1 MASYNGNVD
10 LLSLNGAKVLVGI
23 DEKNKQRPYV
33 CIPIDVNEIRVE
45 TSKNDASKTQAK
57 LRVNIWPFNEAYKN
71 KIRQSAAERG
81 DTQVSVPTHEMQL
94 SFSTEYVKAVA
105 KAFPKLVEQVKEANK
120 ERDPEIVNQDFNDE
134 NTHLF
139 RAIRTRMNKRIAS
152 LYQPQATTLSS
163 HIHSKHTEPPA
174 MLPPMYRQQMEA
186 MIILQCQVTMILTA
200 TCRSKKSKKNLSP
213 TRPEGA

>member
-120 ERDPEIVNQDFNDE
+120 DKDPDIVKQDFNDE
-134 NTHLF
+134 NSHLF
-139 RAIRTRMNKRIAS
+139 KAIRTRMNKRIAS
-152 LYQPQATTLSS
+152 LYQPQPTAQPTYPQQAYGAAGNATAYV
-163 HIHSKHTEPPA
+163 PPA
-174 MLPPMYRQQMEA
+174 DGAPDYSSMPGYDDPNSDLPF
-186 MIILQCQVTMILTA
+186 
-200 TCRSKKSKKNLSP
+200 
-213 TRPEGA
+213 

>member
-1 MASYNGNVD
+1 MASYNGNID

-120 ERDPEIVNQDFNDE
+120 DKDPDIVKQDFNDE
-134 NTHLF
+134 NSHLF
-139 RAIRTRMNKRIAS
+139 KAIRTRMNKRIAS
-152 LYQPQATTLSS
+152 LYQPQPTAQPTYPQQAYGAAGNATAYV
-163 HIHSKHTEPPA
+163 PPA
-174 MLPPMYRQQMEA
+174 DGAPDYSSMPGYDDPNSDLPF
-186 MIILQCQVTMILTA
+186 
-200 TCRSKKSKKNLSP
+200 
-213 TRPEGA
+213 

>member
-1 MASYNGNVD
+1 MASYNGNID

-23 DEKNKQRPYV
+23 DEKNAQRPYV
-33 CIPIDVNEIRVE
+33 CIPIDVNEIRLG
-45 TSKNDASKTQAK
+45 TYQKNNVNVQVAK
-57 LRVNIWPFNEAYKN
+57 LRVHIEPFKDSYKN
-71 KIRQSAAERG
+71 KIRQSNIERG
-81 DTQVSVPTHEMQL
+81 DTDKSVPTHEMQM

-152 LYQPQATTLSS
+152 LYQPQATTTQQPYPQQAYGAASNATAYVPSADGGNDYLSMPGYDDPNS
-163 HIHSKHTEPPA
+163 D
-174 MLPPMYRQQMEA
+174 LPF
-186 MIILQCQVTMILTA
+186 
-200 TCRSKKSKKNLSP
+200 
-213 TRPEGA
+213 

>member
-1 MASYNGNVD
+1 MASYNGNID
-10 LLSLNGAKVLVGI
+10 LLALNGAKVLVGI
-23 DEKNKQRPYV
+23 DEKNAQRPYV

-45 TSKNDASKTQAK
+45 ASKNDASKKQAK

-134 NTHLF
+134 NSHLF
-139 RAIRTRMNKRIAS
+139 KAIRTRRNKRIAS
-152 LYQPQATTLSS
+152 LYQPQPTAQPTYPQQANGSAGNATAYV
-163 HIHSKHTEPPA
+163 PPA
-174 MLPPMYRQQMEA
+174 DGGNDYSSMPGYDDPNSDLPF
-186 MIILQCQVTMILTA
+186 
-200 TCRSKKSKKNLSP
+200 
-213 TRPEGA
+213 

>member
-23 DEKNKQRPYV
+23 DEKNAQRPYV

-81 DTQVSVPTHEMQL
+81 DAQMSVPTHEMQL

-120 ERDPEIVNQDFNDE
+120 DKDPDIVKQDFNDE
-134 NTHLF
+134 NSHLF
-139 RAIRTRMNKRIAS
+139 KAIRTRMNKRIAS
-152 LYQPQATTLSS
+152 LYQPQ
-163 HIHSKHTEPPA
+163 PPA
-174 MLPPMYRQQMEA
+174 QPTYPQQAYGSAGNATAYVPPADGGNDYSSMPGYDDPNSDLPF
-186 MIILQCQVTMILTA
+186 
-200 TCRSKKSKKNLSP
+200 
-213 TRPEGA
+213 

>member
-1 MASYNGNVD
+1 MASYNGNID
-10 LLSLNGAKVLVGI
+10 LLALNGAKVLVGI
-23 DEKNKQRPYV
+23 DEKNAQRPYV

-45 TSKNDASKTQAK
+45 ASKNDASKTQAK

-81 DTQVSVPTHEMQL
+81 DAQVSVPTHEMQL

-134 NTHLF
+134 NSHLF
-139 RAIRTRMNKRIAS
+139 KAIRTRMNKRIAS
-152 LYQPQATTLSS
+152 LYQPQPIAQPTYPQQAYGSAGNATAYV
-163 HIHSKHTEPPA
+163 PPA
-174 MLPPMYRQQMEA
+174 DGAPDYSSMPGYDDPNSDLPF
-186 MIILQCQVTMILTA
+186 
-200 TCRSKKSKKNLSP
+200 
-213 TRPEGA
+213 

>member
-23 DEKNKQRPYV
+23 DEKNAQRPYV

-120 ERDPEIVNQDFNDE
+120 DKDPDIVNQDFNDE
-134 NTHLF
+134 NSHLF
-139 RAIRTRMNKRIAS
+139 KAIRTRMNKRIAS
-152 LYQPQATTLSS
+152 LYQPQPTAQPTYPQQAYGAAGNATAYV
-163 HIHSKHTEPPA
+163 PPA
-174 MLPPMYRQQMEA
+174 DGGNDYSSGPGYDDRDSDLPF
-186 MIILQCQVTMILTA
+186 
-200 TCRSKKSKKNLSP
+200 
-213 TRPEGA
+213 

>member
-120 ERDPEIVNQDFNDE
+120 EKDPEIVNQDFNDE
-134 NTHLF
+134 NSHLF
-139 RAIRTRMNKRIAS
+139 KAIRTRMNKRIAS
-152 LYQPQATTLSS
+152 LYQPQPTAQPTYPQQAYGSAGNATAYV
-163 HIHSKHTEPPA
+163 PPA
-174 MLPPMYRQQMEA
+174 DGAPDYSSMPGYDDPNSDLPF
-186 MIILQCQVTMILTA
+186 
-200 TCRSKKSKKNLSP
+200 
-213 TRPEGA
+213 

>member
-120 ERDPEIVNQDFNDE
+120 DKDPDIVNQDFNDE
-134 NTHLF
+134 NSHLF
-139 RAIRTRMNKRIAS
+139 KAIRTRMNKRIAS
-152 LYQPQATTLSS
+152 LYQPQPTAQPTYPQQAYGSAGNATAYV
-163 HIHSKHTEPPA
+163 PPA
-174 MLPPMYRQQMEA
+174 DGAPDYSSMPGYDDPNSDLPF
-186 MIILQCQVTMILTA
+186 
-200 TCRSKKSKKNLSP
+200 
-213 TRPEGA
+213 

>member
-23 DEKNKQRPYV
+23 DEKNAQRPYV

-45 TSKNDASKTQAK
+45 ASKNDASKTQAK
-57 LRVNIWPFNEAYKN
+57 LRVNIRPFNEAYKN

-120 ERDPEIVNQDFNDE
+120 DKDPDIVKQDFNDE
-134 NTHLF
+134 NSHLF
-139 RAIRTRMNKRIAS
+139 KAIRTRMNKRIAS
-152 LYQPQATTLSS
+152 LYQPQPTAQPTYPQQAYGSAGNATAYV
-163 HIHSKHTEPPA
+163 PPA
-174 MLPPMYRQQMEA
+174 DGGNDYSSMPGYDDPNSDLPF
-186 MIILQCQVTMILTA
+186 
-200 TCRSKKSKKNLSP
+200 
-213 TRPEGA
+213 

>member
-1 MASYNGNVD
+1 MASYSGNVD

-120 ERDPEIVNQDFNDE
+120 EKDPEIVNQDFNDE
-134 NTHLF
+134 NSHLF
-139 RAIRTRMNKRIAS
+139 KAIRTRMNKRIAS
-152 LYQPQATTLSS
+152 LYQPQPTAQPTYPQQAYGAAGNATAYV
-163 HIHSKHTEPPA
+163 PPA
-174 MLPPMYRQQMEA
+174 DGAPDYSSMPGYDDPNSDLPF
-186 MIILQCQVTMILTA
+186 
-200 TCRSKKSKKNLSP
+200 
-213 TRPEGA
+213 